1 MAVAEMGLE
10 THLLSHALA
19 LLPKDF
25 SSKNKK
31 QWALLEDKCPS
42 HEISRVDKRQNNSK
56 ILVMF

>member
-1 MAVAEMGLE
+1 MAIAEMGLE
-10 THLLSHALA
+10 THLLSHALV

-25 SSKNKK
+25 SSKNNK

-56 ILVMF
+56 ILLMF